1 MAKNKV
7 KIQEQEETDA
17 FKDFPRLFKTL
28 FALILL
34 LAFVLI
40 FFRLTRPDMMSD
52 DAHYSFRSIFYLD
65 FLASQKQTT
74 PLQWFGEILSWSKLS
89 FHDAPPMIFF
99 IQHAFFE
106 IFGDF
111 GLRGGGNMG

>member
-7 KIQEQEETDA
+7 KIQEQKETDT

-65 FLASQKQTT
+65 FLASQKQTV
-74 PLQWFGEILSWSKLS
+74 PWRWFGKIPAWSKLS
-89 FHDAPPMIFF
+89 FHKPL
-99 IQHAFFE
+99 QRN
-106 IFGDF
+106 
-111 GLRGGGNMG
+111 GLFLRSQK